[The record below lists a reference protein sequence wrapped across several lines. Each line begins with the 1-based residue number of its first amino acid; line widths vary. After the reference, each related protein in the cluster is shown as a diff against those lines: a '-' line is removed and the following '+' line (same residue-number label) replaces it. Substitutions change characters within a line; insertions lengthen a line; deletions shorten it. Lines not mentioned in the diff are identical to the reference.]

1 MKEALNMKTAMNKC
15 SLRFLLL
22 LSLTTSLTFLNFAQ
36 AKVET
41 ILGSVAV
48 KDNLNLAGVLP
59 NSDLSEIIISREQ
72 LLISYNKT
80 RRAPNWVAWKI
91 EADQIGS
98 SGRSNNFVTDTELDT
113 YLSQENAP
121 RAVGPAEYKG
131 SCFDRGH
138 QTPSADRSD
147 TVQNNE
153 ATFVMSNMIP
163 QNAYLNRVVWEHLE
177 QYTRDLVQKQGKK
190 VYIIAGPIYDE
201 DFGVIGTNKDIPVPS
216 KDFKVIAILNANQGP
231 ADINSNTEMIA
242 VVMPNLLP
250 DGSKQNTD
258 GSPCKSYS
266 QKTPSRDDWQKY
278 KTTVTEIERLS
289 GVKILS
295 AFIKNS
301 TIEDGS
307 ELK

>member
-1 MKEALNMKTAMNKC
+1 MKIAKNKC

-22 LSLTTSLTFLNFAQ
+22 LSLTIPLSFQNFAH
-36 AKVET
+36 AKVEAV
-41 ILGSVAV
+41 LGSVAV
-48 KDNLNLAGVLP
+48 KDNLNLAGVIP
-59 NSDLSEIIISREQ
+59 NSDLSEIIISRDQ

-80 RRAPNWVAWKI
+80 RRAPNWVAWKV

-113 YLSQENAP
+113 YLSQQNAP
-121 RAVGPAEYKG
+121 HAVGPTEYKG

-138 QTPSADRSD
+138 QAPSADRTD
-147 TVQNNE
+147 TIQNNE

-190 VYIIAGPIYDE
+190 VYVIAGPIYDE
-201 DFGVIGTNKDIPVPS
+201 DFGIIGTNKDIPVPS
-216 KDFKVIAILNANQGP
+216 KDFKVVAILNANQGP
-231 ADINSNTEMIA
+231 ADINANTEMIA
-242 VVMPNLLP
+242 VVMPNILS

-266 QKTPSRDDWQKY
+266 QNSNSRDDWQKY
-278 KTTVTEIERLS
+278 KTTVSEVERIS
-289 GVKILS
+289 GVKVLS
-295 AFIKNS
+295 AFIKN
-301 TIEDGS
+301 TTTE
-307 ELK
+307 E